1 MPIDFSS
8 PSTERTPRVV
18 NAAKLLR
25 SAGRKKA
32 DRFLAEGENSV
43 EAAVATGAATDLFVT
58 EKAAERFEAI
68 VTAAGHMGVF
78 VHPITDRAAK
88 SLSDTMTTTGIF
100 AVCLPVLWS
109 AREALKVI
117 HHWCAWRSKLVSLVM
132 QVRWFVWQTLWEQ
145 TA

>member
-8 PSTERTPRVV
+8 PFTERTLRVV

-68 VTAAGHMGVF
+68 VTAAGHMGFLFIRLLIVLQRACQTPCPLQGFLQF
-78 VHPITDRAAK
+78 VYQYC
-88 SLSDTMTTTGIF
+88 G
-100 AVCLPVLWS
+100 VLEK
-109 AREALKVI
+109 R
-117 HHWCAWRSKLVSLVM
+117 
-132 QVRWFVWQTLWEQ
+132 
-145 TA
+145 